1 MKNWMINTIIDE
13 LEELEDTTIETQYA
27 GDSIFERAS
36 IDGSFTM
43 SHQKAWDWVNKYHDD
58 LRFFLPEHW
67 EYITSNPLTET
78 EAFMVEVMIEYTSE
92 IMCQVI
98 ENLEITSDTIK
109 LDRAMLSQIE
119 VELGKIK

>member
-1 MKNWMINTIIDE
+1 
-13 LEELEDTTIETQYA
+13 
-27 GDSIFERAS
+27 
-36 IDGSFTM
+36 M
-43 SHQKAWDWVNKYHDD
+43 SHQKAWDWVIKYHDD

-67 EYITSNPLTET
+67 EYITSNPVTET
-78 EAFMVEVMIEYTSE
+78 EAE

-98 ENLEITSDTIK
+98 ENLEIDTIK

>member
-43 SHQKAWDWVNKYHDD
+43 SHQKAWDWVIKYHDD

-67 EYITSNPLTET
+67 EYIISNPLTET
-78 EAFMVEVMIEYTSE
+78 EAFMVEVMIEYTSD
-92 IMCQVI
+92 IMYQVF
-98 ENLEITSDTIK
+98 ENLEITDASIK
-109 LDRAMLSQIE
+109 LDRAMLTQIE
-119 VELGKIK
+119 VELGNIK